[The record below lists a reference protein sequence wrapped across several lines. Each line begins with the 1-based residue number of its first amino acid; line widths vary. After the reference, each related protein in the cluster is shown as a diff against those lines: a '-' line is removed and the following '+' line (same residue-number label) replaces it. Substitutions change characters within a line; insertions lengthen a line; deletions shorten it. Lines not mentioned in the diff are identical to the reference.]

1 MSEHLSHYGIT
12 TTGIGTR
19 IRGTRIRG
27 TGIRGTVHATVHATV
42 PVMTLHGHTDKPG
55 HPEGCRLI
63 DPDTAREI
71 AARAPSITRIL
82 THPNTEVVL
91 SMKPDRNQEPKD
103 LRRHLRVQDETCQ

>member
-12 TTGIGTR
+12 TTGIGT
-19 IRGTRIRG
+19 
-27 TGIRGTVHATVHATV
+27 GIRGTVQATV

-103 LRRHLRVQDETCQ
+103 LRRHLQMQDETCQ